1 MIAVDGPIE
10 KTCQSAGDVRQDA
23 VGLRLGDR
31 EDRTELANREV
42 GSQADATDEHA
53 LSQRSGPRPAAA
65 RLRTPELSRHG
76 GDH

>member
-1 MIAVDGPIE
+1 
-10 KTCQSAGDVRQDA
+10 

-65 RLRTPELSRHG
+65 RLGTPELSRHG
-76 GDH
+76 GER